1 MHFRLLSV
9 LLLLLLEPITGWA
22 QTSGFG
28 QNVISETTAD
38 QLKTKPFKPTVNVS
52 LGTSF
57 TSFYGYS
64 AFSTWVM
71 PEITMPVSDRW
82 QVTIGMGYSGIYPNS
97 NEYSHFPN
105 QSSQYGHLFVS
116 GRYFVNQH
124 VTLTGTAYKT
134 MLLNPNPGDYY
145 MRDGR
150 LDFSNQGVMID
161 MNYKVT
167 EQFQINVGFEYRQQN
182 SPMYPRYSAG
192 FDNHFPLN
200 GFSTFP

>member
-1 MHFRLLSV
+1 MYFRLLSV
-9 LLLLLLEPITGWA
+9 LLLLLLDPIAGWA

-38 QLKTKPFKPTVNVS
+38 QLKTKPFKPVVNVS

-57 TSFYGYS
+57 TSFYGFS

-71 PEITMPVSDRW
+71 PEITMPISDRW
-82 QVTIGMGYSGIYPNS
+82 QVTVGMGYSGIYPNS
-97 NEYSHFPN
+97 NENSNFQN
-105 QSSQYGHLFVS
+105 LNSQYGHLFVS
-116 GRYFVNQH
+116 GRYFVNQR

-134 MLLNPNPGDYY
+134 MLLNPNPTDDF

-150 LDFSNQGVMID
+150 LDYSNQGVMID
-161 MNYKVT
+161 MNYKVA

-182 SPMYPRYSAG
+182 GPMYRRYSTG
-192 FDNHFPLN
+192 FDNNIPLN

>member
-1 MHFRLLSV
+1 MYFRLLSI
-9 LLLLLLEPITGWA
+9 LLLLLLDPIAGWA

-57 TSFYGYS
+57 TSFYGFS

-71 PEITMPVSDRW
+71 PEITMPISNRW
-82 QVTIGMGYSGIYPNS
+82 QVTVGMGYSGIYPNS
-97 NEYSHFPN
+97 NENSNFQN
-105 QSSQYGHLFVS
+105 LNSQYGHLFVS
-116 GRYFVNQH
+116 GRYFVNQR

-134 MLLNPNPGDYY
+134 MLLNPNPTDDF

-161 MNYKVT
+161 MNFKVT

-182 SPMYPRYSAG
+182 GPMYQRYSTG
-192 FDNHFPLN
+192 FDNNIPLN